1 MMWSDV
7 LKQNNEKKF
16 SKNKNLSHFIF
27 NKSILSIRRLWGPEP
42 FLQVFMLEI
51 KLLLN
56 KVWFVYPYLTNTPC
70 DMEEKVQI

>member
-27 NKSILSIRRLWGPEP
+27 NKSILCIRHLWGPEP

-56 KVWFVYPYLTNTPC
+56 KVWFAYPYLTNTPY